1 VRAPDHP
8 ITLLIMRETPI
19 ATHAP
24 VAKRPA
30 ASGSTRSARA
40 ATNAATKASAKP
52 STPRRAAPVSTTGQP
67 HGERDTLPIVAP
79 DDLYLTGESERAIYN
94 RLSRLE
100 GQVRGVK
107 RMLAER
113 KSCDEM
119 LVQVSALK
127 QAVNGIATE
136 LLQAH
141 METCVLGR
149 VEAGQGREALASLRS
164 ALTKVMKHG

>member
-1 VRAPDHP
+1 MKNTRGRNKMAHEVG
-8 ITLLIMRETPI
+8 
-19 ATHAP
+19 AT
-24 VAKRPA
+24 RPRR
-30 ASGSTRSARA
+30 GRA
-40 ATNAATKASAKP
+40 ATLPVLSAP
-52 STPRRAAPVSTTGQP
+52 G
-67 HGERDTLPIVAP
+67 H
-79 DDLYLTGESERAIYN
+79 DDLYLTGEAERAIHN

-107 RMLAER
+107 NMLAER

-119 LVQVSALK
+119 LVQISALK
-127 QAVNGIATE
+127 QAVNGIAAE

-149 VEAGQGREALASLRS
+149 VNAGEGQAALASLRS

>member
-1 VRAPDHP
+1 MTDTKSGVKTAARRKAARAVLPTSEP
-8 ITLLIMRETPI
+8 
-19 ATHAP
+19 ATRA
-24 VAKRPA
+24 R
-30 ASGSTRSARA
+30 ASESPRRSSARGKA
-40 ATNAATKASAKP
+40 DGGRDPLPSVATN
-52 STPRRAAPVSTTGQP
+52 
-67 HGERDTLPIVAP
+67 E
-79 DDLYLTGESERAIYN
+79 LYLTGESERAIYN

-127 QAVNGIATE
+127 QAVNGIAAE